1 MARKRYFDTKSVL
14 SVKRTLVIRYKE
26 KYEELTPEEVQRL
39 IELSTGKYSSWGNL
53 SSDLWNQVKGILKD
67 NKVPTTHWGLYRSLT
82 LRLYSLKRKGAPE
95 DQLTA
100 EAEAFREKTGL
111 PAEMVEK
118 VVGIVKG
125 YAPTKTG

>member
-82 LRLYSLKRKGAPE
+82 LRLYSLKRKGAPD
-95 DQLTA
+95 DQLVS
-100 EAEAFREKTGL
+100 EADAFREKTGL

-118 VVGIVKG
+118 VVNAVKG
-125 YAPTKTG
+125 YAPSKTG